1 MPIARIIRWNVA
13 LIVAV
18 GFYGLATN
26 EPYWRDTGHG
36 PWLYDYLFW
45 FGLALDGPS
54 GFAADYLSQL
64 NSTRTEVRFVIQYVL
79 WCLLL
84 WPQWKLY
91 HAIAMWS
98 RESRR
103 RQMALYSL
111 ALLVTVAGGAAA
123 YKAWVYGHRPSD
135 LFIDKYFWFVRI
147 GASHVLELSSS
158 FTPMLSIIRALTQ
171 PLRAD
176 LRQQAQLNP
185 NH

>member
-13 LIVAV
+13 LIVAG

-45 FGLALDGPS
+45 LGLVLNGPS
-54 GFAADYLSQL
+54 GFAADYLSRL
-64 NSTRTEVRFVIQYVL
+64 SSSGTEFRFVIQYVL

-91 HAIAMWS
+91 HAVAVWC
-98 RESRR
+98 RASRR

-111 ALLVTVAGGAAA
+111 ALLLALSGTAGA
-123 YKAWVYGHRPSD
+123 YEAWLIGHRPSD
-135 LFIDKYFWFVRI
+135 LFIDKYSWFVRI
-147 GASHVLELSSS
+147 ASIAFAGVVLLVYVYLFKDQARSNSSA
-158 FTPMLSIIRALTQ
+158 LDRWRATA
-171 PLRAD
+171 R
-176 LRQQAQLNP
+176 R
-185 NH
+185 